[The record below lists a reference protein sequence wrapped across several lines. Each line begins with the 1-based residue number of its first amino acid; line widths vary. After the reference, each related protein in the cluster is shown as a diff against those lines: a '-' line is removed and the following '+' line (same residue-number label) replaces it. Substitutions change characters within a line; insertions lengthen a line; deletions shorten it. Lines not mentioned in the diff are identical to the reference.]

1 VFWLV
6 CILTSRPVLRIHDD
20 MLRMP
25 HKKYT
30 NNQEK
35 ASVSG

>member
-20 MLRMP
+20 MLR
-25 HKKYT
+25 KTDKECT